1 MHGLHFICYEHCC
14 CALTAP
20 APAPPLSTQ
29 KLMCYVYVE
38 VQTWRLSP
46 SLGSHVTAA
55 RRLGRS
61 GGS

>member
-1 MHGLHFICYEHCC
+1 MHGLHFICDEHKC
-14 CALTAP
+14 TDR
-20 APAPPLSTQ
+20 PAPPLSTQ